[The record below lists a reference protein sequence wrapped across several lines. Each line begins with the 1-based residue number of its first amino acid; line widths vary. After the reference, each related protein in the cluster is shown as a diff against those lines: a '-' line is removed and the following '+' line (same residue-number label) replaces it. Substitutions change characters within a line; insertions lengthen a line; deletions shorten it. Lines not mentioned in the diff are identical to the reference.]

1 MTLRVAVGQLWQE
14 SHEFN
19 PALTEA
25 EDFAVERGATMI
37 EANRGAGSTLGGL
50 LRRLQA
56 AGAALVPTLAARAR
70 PGGPVRRAVYE
81 GFRDEILSAIRDAG
95 PLDAVVFELHG
106 AMSAE
111 GYSCTEED
119 LMRAVRA
126 AVGPDT
132 VIAIG
137 CDLHGH
143 VTRGFLA
150 VVDICTACKENPHSD
165 TVEAGTRAADLAL
178 ATCAGRIRPVTAMV
192 KLPMLLPGG
201 WETVDRPLADLHAM
215 ARRALAAAPG
225 RLLDVS
231 IFNVHPFRNAADM
244 GQAILAIADGDAAL
258 AADTAGGI
266 AAAMWSWRTR
276 FADDFPDIDAALDLV
291 AARSP
296 RRLVAL
302 SDMGDRVLAGAPGD
316 STAVLARLR
325 ERRLGLRGVHPV
337 TDPESAAAAVK
348 AGVGAPIELALGGK
362 ITPGFAPLPVRGRV
376 VHATTDGD
384 FVQQGPYQAGQRST
398 LGPCAVVESEG
409 QTILVTTA
417 AGMTQD
423 PAAFTSQGID
433 LAAHDFVVVKSG
445 NHFKLSFAAIA
456 EPLVVNTPGMSGHV
470 TGFFDYSATRLWPEH
485 ELMLDEAPV
494 RFFGRT
500 APAEEAR
507 VALTPRPYPPP
518 AP

>member
-1 MTLRVAVGQLWQE
+1 MSPRVAVGQLWQE

-25 EDFAVERGATMI
+25 SDFAVERGAAMI
-37 EANRGAGSTLGGL
+37 EGNRTAGSTLGGL
-50 LRRLQA
+50 LRRLEA
-56 AGAALVPTLAARAR
+56 AGATLVPTLAARAR
-70 PGGPVRRAVYE
+70 PGGPVRGAVYE
-81 GFRDEILSAIRDAG
+81 GFRDEILAGIKAAG

-119 LMRAVRA
+119 LMRTVRA
-126 AVGPDT
+126 LVGPRC

-143 VTRGFLA
+143 VTRDFLDA
-150 VVDICTACKENPHSD
+150 VDICTACKENPHAD
-165 TVEAGTRAADLAL
+165 TVEAGERAAELAL
-178 ATCAGRIRPVTAMV
+178 AMVAGRIRPVTAFI

-201 WETVDRPLADLHAM
+201 WETVDHPLADLHAM
-215 ARRALAAAPG
+215 ARKALAAAPG

-244 GQAILAIADGDAAL
+244 GQAILAITDGDPTL
-258 AADTAGGI
+258 AADTAAAI
-266 AAAMWSWRTR
+266 AGAMWSWRTH
-276 FADDFPDIDAALDLV
+276 FVDDFPDIDTALDRIAARGRRGLV
-291 AARSP
+291 AF
-296 RRLVAL
+296 

-325 ERRLGLRGVHPV
+325 AKRLDLRGVHPV
-337 TDPESAAAAVK
+337 TDPQSAAQAIE
-348 AGVGAPIELALGGK
+348 AGVGARVALDVGGK
-362 ITPGFAPLPVRGRV
+362 ITPGFSPLPISGRV
-376 VHATTDGD
+376 VHVTRDGG
-384 FVQQGPYQAGQRST
+384 FVQKGPFQAGQRST
-398 LGPCAVVESEG
+398 LGASAVIESDG

-445 NHFKLSFAAIA
+445 NHFKLSFADIA

-470 TGFFDYSATRLWPEH
+470 TGFFDYTQSRLWPDH
-485 ELMLDEAPV
+485 EIALDDVAL
-494 RFFGRT
+494 RFYGR
-500 APAEEAR
+500 AVPAEKR
-507 VALTPRPYPPP
+507 VALIPRPYPPSP
-518 AP
+518 A